1 MRYLLIVLLTAFAL
15 TSSAAPLK
23 FGETAPDW
31 QLQDQEGN
39 TIDYHKDSEGKVS
52 VVLFWATW
60 CPYCATLM
68 PHLEVVY
75 RKYRNKG
82 LKFYAISTFEDGKLD
97 PVEFFDTKGYTYKLL
112 LNGDAVA
119 DEWGVKGTP
128 GLYVMDKDKKVIYK
142 KPTGV
147 SDILVKQNM
156 DLKIKQAIAR

>member
-39 TIDYHKDSEGKVS
+39 IIDYHKDSEGKIS

-97 PVEFFDTKGYTYKLL
+97 PVELFDTKGYTYKLL

>member
-1 MRYLLIVLLTAFAL
+1 MRYLLIVLLTAFTL

-23 FGETAPDW
+23 LGETAPDW

-39 TIDYHKDSEGKVS
+39 TINYHKDSEGKVS